1 MGRTTSFFNLQDAL
15 AQPDCAV
22 CRLKAEAADQYL
34 DSLIWESV
42 NDPGIRRRIRKAR
55 GFCYEHAW
63 RLEPHRESVGVTIIM
78 HDVLNSML
86 KVTEDAQFQKLPVL
100 SLRRTKKAL
109 DPKRPAAETAKVVAE
124 LSPQTPCPV
133 CVEAEEMEGIYLD
146 TLIENLVDEED
157 LLAAFQSSD
166 GLCLPHF
173 RRSLTRL
180 HDEAVF
186 EALMA
191 AQRAIWERLVGH
203 LSEIIRKA
211 DYRFKDEAR
220 GEEVG
225 ASVRAIAAIA
235 GARRDQDT

>member
-1 MGRTTSFFNLQDAL
+1 
-15 AQPDCAV
+15 
-22 CRLKAEAADQYL
+22 
-34 DSLIWESV
+34 
-42 NDPGIRRRIRKAR
+42 
-55 GFCYEHAW
+55 
-63 RLEPHRESVGVTIIM
+63 M

-109 DPKRPAAETAKVVAE
+109 DPKRPAAETAKVVTE

>member
-1 MGRTTSFFNLQDAL
+1 
-15 AQPDCAV
+15 V
-22 CRLKAEAADQYL
+22 CRLKAEAADEYL

-42 NDPGIRRRIRKAR
+42 NDPGIRRRVRKAR

>member
-15 AQPDCAV
+15 AKPDCAV
-22 CRLKAEAADQYL
+22 CRLRAQAADQHL

-42 NDPGIRRRIRKAR
+42 NDPGIRRRIREAR

-78 HDVLNSML
+78 HDVLNSTL
-86 KVTEDAQFQKLPVL
+86 KVTEDAQFRKLPML
-100 SLRRTKKAL
+100 SLRRAKKTR
-109 DPKRPAAETAKVVAE
+109 DPGKPAAETAELVAK
-124 LSPQTPCPV
+124 LAPQAPCPV
-133 CVEAEEMEGIYLD
+133 CVKVEEMEGIFLD

-157 LLAAFQSSD
+157 LLAAFRSSD

-173 RRSLTRL
+173 RQALTRMR
-180 HDEAVF
+180 DEAAF
-186 EALMA
+186 EALVN
-191 AQRAIWERLVGH
+191 AQRVVWKRLVGH

-235 GARRDQDT
+235 GSRHDQDT

>member
-78 HDVLNSML
+78 HDVLKSML
-86 KVTEDAQFQKLPVL
+86 KVTEDAQFQKLPIF
-100 SLRRTKKAL
+100 SMRRTKKAL
-109 DPKRPAAETAKVVAE
+109 DPQQPAAETAKVVAE
-124 LSPQTPCPV
+124 LSPQASCPV
-133 CVEAEEMEGIYLD
+133 CVEADEMEGIYLD
-146 TLIENLVDEED
+146 TLIENLIHEED

-173 RRSLTRL
+173 RQALTRMR
-180 HDEAVF
+180 DEAVF
-186 EALMA
+186 EVLMD
-191 AQRAIWERLVGH
+191 AQRVIWKRLVDQ

-235 GARRDQDT
+235 GARRDQDR